1 MEQIIWVGIFIC
13 ISQSAIFSGL
23 NLAFFSISKLRLQI
37 EASKGNYHAI
47 SILNQRNDSNFLLT
61 TILWGNVG
69 INVLL
74 TLLSNSVMTGV
85 IAFFFSTFV
94 ITYLGEIFPQAFF
107 SRHALKMGAFF
118 IPVLRFYQVLLYPI
132 IKPTSLMLDWLFG
145 KEAVHFFDESD
156 VEELIRLHM
165 KSDETDIDRVEGKGA
180 LNFLEIDDILLTDE
194 CEIIDPKSILHLPFE
209 KGRPIFPQI
218 DPAPTD
224 PFLRKIQSS
233 DKKWVI
239 LIDEEE
245 EPKMAINADTFLRD
259 ALFKNRMFNP
269 YRYCHRP
276 IVVKKQDSKLGKI
289 ITHLKVHPERSDDDV
304 IDQDIILFWGDDEKR
319 IITGAD
325 ILGRL
330 LRGIVQ
336 QQDTALP
343 ISNEPINPTHP
354 GIEN

>member
-1 MEQIIWVGIFIC
+1 MNVLIWLGIIVC
-13 ISQSAIFSGL
+13 LSQSAIFSGL

-37 EASKGNYHAI
+37 EASKGNHHAA
-47 SILNQRNDSNFLLT
+47 SILKQRDDSNFLLT
-61 TILWGNVG
+61 TILWGNVS

-85 IAFFFSTFV
+85 VAFFFSTFI

-118 IPVLRFYQVLLYPI
+118 IPILKLYQVLFYPI
-132 IKPTSLMLDWLFG
+132 IKPTSLLLDKLFG

-194 CEIIDPKSILHLPFE
+194 GETIDPKSILHLPFE
-209 KGRPIFPQI
+209 KGRPIFPKI
-218 DPAPTD
+218 VSAATD

-233 DKKWVI
+233 EKKWVI
-239 LIDEEE
+239 LIDEEG
-245 EPKMAINADTFLRD
+245 EPKMVINADTFLRD
-259 ALFKNRMFNP
+259 ALFKTSPFNP

-276 IVVKKQDSKLGKI
+276 IVVKKHDSKLGKI
-289 ITHLKVHPERSDDDV
+289 ITHLQVHPERSDDDV
-304 IDQDIILFWGDDEKR
+304 IDQDIILFWGNEQR
-319 IITGAD
+319 VITGAD

-336 QQDTALP
+336 QQDMGLIIKDIVA
-343 ISNEPINPTHP
+343 PTHP
-354 GIEN
+354 EIKN